1 VDQLRK
7 KDYSRFDQKMQVAIE
22 YANKLTK
29 NPSQDFSE
37 DLARLRKA
45 NWSEKAILEINLT
58 ISYFNMLNRIASGM
72 NVALEEEQNYSEYM
86 YGENG
91 RMKQFENKRTT

>member
-22 YANKLTK
+22 YANRLTK
-29 NPSQDFSE
+29 NPSQNFSE

-45 NWSEKAILEINLT
+45 NWSEEAILEINLT
-58 ISYFNMLNRIASGM
+58 ISYFNMLNRISSGL
-72 NVALEEEQNYSEYM
+72 NVALEKEQNYSEYM

-91 RMKQFENKRTT
+91 RMEKFENKKTT